1 MKRAVSTLFV
11 VMLAGAS
18 GLDPLYEDGAPLTSG
33 WVLCCQ
39 SGAVNTCFCDDASS
53 CQQNFFPCAAGAC
66 SASASCSMG
75 ADAGAAGGGGGA
87 ASGGGGGAAGGGTG
101 TGGGGGIADA
111 GQPADA
117 GVSDAGVI
125 DAGVIDA
132 GTTDAGGA
140 SGPAFQ
146 FCCVLSR
153 VTTCS
158 CPPSGCVAEPFTPCP
173 GGSCLAGTTSAICR

>member
-11 VMLAGAS
+11 TLLAGAS
-18 GLDPLYEDGAPLTSG
+18 CLDPLYEDGAPLTSG

-39 SGAVNTCFCDDASS
+39 SGAVNTCFCNEASS
-53 CQQNFFPCAAGAC
+53 CQQNFFPCAGGAC
-66 SASASCSMG
+66 SASPSCSMGGG
-75 ADAGAAGGGGGA
+75 ADAGATGGGGGA
-87 ASGGGGGAAGGGTG
+87 ASGGGSGGGAAGGGAGTG
-101 TGGGGGIADA
+101 GGGGGIADG

-117 GVSDAGVI
+117 GVI
-125 DAGVIDA
+125 DAGP
-132 GTTDAGGA
+132 TDGGGA

-158 CPPSGCVAEPFTPCP
+158 CPPSGCVTEPFTPCP
-173 GGSCLAGTTSAICR
+173 GGACIEGATSAICR